1 MRFDEAVDQFLL
13 DLEVRGRSVGTVQLY
28 RRVLSLL
35 ARWLVGKGVEHLEA
49 VTLFH
54 LREFLQFLRSSSSE
68 DRGIAGGGQRR
79 LALSTFV
86 LHVSLIKAFFRW
98 CHEERLLDSDP
109 SGRLRKPKL
118 EKRVK
123 LTLRPEQVEALLGAC
138 DVSTRDGLRDYA
150 IVAVLLDTGIRV
162 SELVGLELSDLDLR
176 HRCLKV
182 RGKGRK
188 ERVVGLYPAVVKVLF
203 RYLQVARPRF
213 ASVSYSSRLFLGR
226 RGPLTVRGVRF
237 ILDRLVRSA
246 GLESQ
251 VERGECPRVHPHVF
265 RHTFAKQY
273 LLAGGDLFKL
283 STTLGHASVQV
294 TSEVYLS
301 DFRSA
306 DALVDHDQYSPAR
319 RVRFPSGRQ
328 VRRGRLE
335 S

>member
-1 MRFDEAVDQFLL
+1 MRIDEVVEQFLL
-13 DLEVRGRSVGTVQLY
+13 DLEARGRSAGTVRLY
-28 RRVLSLL
+28 QRVLSVLM
-35 ARWLVGKGVEHLEA
+35 RWLAGEGVERLEA

-54 LREFLQFLRSSSSE
+54 LRKFLQFLRSSSAE
-68 DRGIAGGGQRR
+68 DRGVVGGDQSR
-79 LALSTFV
+79 LSLSTFV

-98 CHEERLLDSDP
+98 CYEEQLLDSDP
-109 SGRLRKPKL
+109 SERLKKPRL
-118 EKRVK
+118 ERRVK
-123 LTLRPEQVEALLGAC
+123 PTLRSDQVEALLGAC
-138 DVSTRDGLRDYA
+138 DVSTREGLRDYV

-162 SELVGLELSDLDLR
+162 SELVGLELGDVDLR
-176 HRCLKV
+176 HRCIRV

-188 ERVVGLYPAVVKVLF
+188 ERVVGLYPVVAKVLY

-213 ASVSYSSRLFLGR
+213 GSASHSARLFLGR

-237 ILDRLVRSA
+237 ILDRLVKCA
-246 GLESQ
+246 GLEGQ
-251 VERGECPRVHPHVF
+251 VERGECPHVHPHLF

-306 DALVDHDQYSPAR
+306 DALVDHDQHSPAR
-319 RVRFPSGRQ
+319 MVSFPSGRR
-328 VRRGRLE
+328 VRRGR
-335 S
+335 SR